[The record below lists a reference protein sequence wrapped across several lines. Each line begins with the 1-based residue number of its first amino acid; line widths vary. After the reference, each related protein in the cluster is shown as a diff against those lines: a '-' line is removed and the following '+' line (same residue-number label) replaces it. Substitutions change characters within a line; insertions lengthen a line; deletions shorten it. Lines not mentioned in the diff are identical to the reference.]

1 MSFLQNFAEVDSD
14 LIAEAEQAFHQKK
27 KSHAKRW
34 IALAACLCLCFT
46 LPTLAAAGNET
57 AYEMLYSISPQTAQK
72 LKPVQASCVDNGIE
86 MKVEAAEIDGEKA
99 TILVSM
105 RDTVGDRLDET
116 IDLFD
121 SYRIHT
127 PYDQCG
133 GCSLVGFDA
142 DTKTA
147 TFLLNMEQMNHVLIP
162 GDKITFSVSEILS
175 GKKHSEERLPQV
187 DMDKVPAIKE
197 FASHADIRG
206 GSWREEEKDAPL
218 MQPQKLATV
227 TDGVT
232 LTGYGY
238 ADGKLHVQL
247 CFDDI
252 LHTDNHG
259 YVYLKDSSGETVN
272 CESSITFWDTN
283 RENSFEEYIFPVPAE
298 AWSQYEAWIAFWTCP
313 QGAMKGNWQI
323 TFPVNATSST

>member
-1 MSFLQNFAEVDSD
+1 MSLLHDFAGIDPD
-14 LIAEAEQAFHQKK
+14 LIAEAEQAFCHKK
-27 KSHAKRW
+27 KSHARRW
-34 IALAACLCLCFT
+34 IALAACLCLCICLT
-46 LPTLAAAGNET
+46 LPALAAAGNET
-57 AYEMLYSISPQTAQK
+57 AYALLYSISPQTAQK

-99 TILVSM
+99 TILVSL

-116 IDLFD
+116 TDLFD
-121 SYRIHT
+121 SYSIHT

-133 GCSLVGFDA
+133 GCSLAGFDA

-147 TFLLNMEQMNHVLIP
+147 TFLLHIEQLEHVLIP

-175 GKKHSEERLPQV
+175 GKKHGEERLPQV
-187 DMDKVPAIKE
+187 DMAKVPAIEE

-206 GSWREEEKDAPL
+206 GSWSDEEKDAPL
-218 MQPQKLATV
+218 MQPQKPTAV

-232 LTGYGY
+232 LTGYGA

-247 CFDDI
+247 CFEDI

-272 CESSITFWDTN
+272 CESSISFWDTN
-283 RENSFEEYIFPVPAE
+283 RENSYEEFIFPVPAE
-298 AWSQYEAWIAFWTCP
+298 EWSQYEAWIAYWTCP
-313 QGAMKGNWQI
+313 QGAMKGNWQV
-323 TFPVNATSST
+323 TFPIRE